1 MKKKVVLAGGTGF
14 IGQYLEK
21 QFQEQGYEVLI
32 ISRQSNQILW
42 NDHRGIVSAL
52 EGAEMVINLAGK
64 SVNCRY
70 TDKNKKEIMESRTET
85 TRLLGNAVLDCENP
99 PPLWINASTATLY
112 RHADDRPMTE
122 EKGEIGSGFSVEVG
136 QAWEQAFFSFQL
148 PKTRQAA
155 LRLAIVL
162 GDEGAM
168 GPYKNM
174 VRFGLGGKQGNGK
187 QMFSWIHV
195 EDVYRIILFLQQH
208 EELSGVFNASAPN
221 PVTNKEFMESVRKV
235 MNRKIGLPAAK
246 WMLSVGAV
254 AIGTETEL
262 ILKSRWVL
270 PERLERAG
278 FEFKYKMPEPA
289 LREILKK

>member
-1 MKKKVVLAGGTGF
+1 
-14 IGQYLEK
+14 
-21 QFQEQGYEVLI
+21 
-32 ISRQSNQILW
+32 
-42 NDHRGIVSAL
+42 
-52 EGAEMVINLAGK
+52 
-64 SVNCRY
+64 
-70 TDKNKKEIMESRTET
+70 
-85 TRLLGNAVLDCENP
+85 
-99 PPLWINASTATLY
+99 
-112 RHADDRPMTE
+112 
-122 EKGEIGSGFSVEVG
+122 
-136 QAWEQAFFSFQL
+136 
-148 PKTRQAA
+148 
-155 LRLAIVL
+155 
-162 GDEGAM
+162 GAM

-195 EDVYRIILFLQQH
+195 EDVYRIILFLRDH